1 MDEQFLL
8 KAASAKIS
16 ALVATSSFGEEG
28 QSERT
33 AALSHK
39 PKLGRPF
46 RKVRHSKGKQATHLS
61 KKNLIEHEDPQEAF

>member
-1 MDEQFLL
+1 MDEQFPL

-16 ALVATSSFGEEG
+16 ALAATKSFGEED

-46 RKVRHSKGKQATHLS
+46 RKVRHSKGKQAAHHS
-61 KKNLIEHEDPQEAF
+61 KKNLIEHKEPQEAF